1 MSTIIHV
8 YSVMKNEE
16 ALLPYFL
23 RHYSTFADRIFI
35 IDDGS
40 TDKTIEIAKKNPK
53 VTLLSY
59 NFKGDFSKYHN
70 ACFLKFYK
78 KYSRGIANWVMCPDG
93 DEILYNK
100 DIIGVLSQQQE
111 RGIKAIKASGM
122 TMYSENFPTTKGQ
135 IYEECCFGVRTHLY
149 DKMIIFNPEINVRFN
164 MGKHITYLPKGA
176 SHSWAK
182 ILLLHYRY
190 ISRDTSL
197 ERLYINTARYTENGL
212 RARVKIALSRWNDG
226 VKMIKEGTMLKVI

>member
-1 MSTIIHV
+1 MIIHV

-16 ALLPYFL
+16 RLLPYFL
-23 RHYSTFADRIFI
+23 RYYSTFADRIFI
-35 IDDGS
+35 TDDGS

-59 NFKGDFSKYHN
+59 NFRGDFSKYHN
-70 ACFLKFYK
+70 ACFYKFYK
-78 KYSRGIANWVMCPDG
+78 KYSRGVANWVMCPDG
-93 DEILYNK
+93 DEFLYNK

-122 TMYSENFPTTKGQ
+122 TMFSENFPTTKGQ
-135 IYEECCFGVRTHLY
+135 IYEECYFGVRSHLY

-190 ISRDTSL
+190 ISRNTSL

-212 RARVKIALSRWNDG
+212 RARVKIALGRWNDG